1 LILLEIATFPDRHS
15 PWRCK
20 FRRNTSGGNRSSSR
34 YGVAPPRSLEDD
46 MAQPPTFEIPQ
57 QLRELTERN
66 VEHARAA
73 YGQFMDAVTQAMGV
87 WASAAPPNLMTSS
100 FKVVQDRAVKFAKQ
114 NAEACF
120 SLASELANAKDVT
133 DVLGIQSRHAQ
144 TQMQAYTLQA
154 QELTRLMM
162 EAAQQGM
169 QQPR

>member
-1 LILLEIATFPDRHS
+1 
-15 PWRCK
+15 
-20 FRRNTSGGNRSSSR
+20 
-34 YGVAPPRSLEDD
+34 

-66 VEHARAA
+66 VEHARNA
-73 YGQFMDAVTQAMGV
+73 YGQFMDAMTQAMGV

-120 SLASELANAKDVT
+120 NLATELANAKDVT

-144 TQMQAYTLQA
+144 SQMTSYSLQA

-169 QQPR
+169 QQK